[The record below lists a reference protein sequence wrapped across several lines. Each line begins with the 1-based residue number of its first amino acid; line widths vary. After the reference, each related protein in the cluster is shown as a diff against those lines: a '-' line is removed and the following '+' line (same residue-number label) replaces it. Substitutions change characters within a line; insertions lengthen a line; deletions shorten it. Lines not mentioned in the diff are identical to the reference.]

1 MSLAGQ
7 VIILEIRVKYCH
19 RLRAFISNNSLFPSC
34 VVPSKNVKTVR
45 CSHSNIRGAS
55 ALTFKNLKKAR
66 CSHRDIRGASR
77 MVYFSTYSFS
87 FFRFIFRMSCFL
99 ENLKSHWSS
108 LDLIDLLILAYI
120 SLLALFIF
128 TANRLF
134 VGEFLDAVASLA
146 PTRAPGSQ
154 SVGWSVRHTSRFSL
168 FWCLLNVIDL

>member
-1 MSLAGQ
+1 MP
-7 VIILEIRVKYCH
+7 
-19 RLRAFISNNSLFPSC
+19 SLF
-34 VVPSKNVKTVR
+34 KK
-45 CSHSNIRGAS
+45 
-55 ALTFKNLKKAR
+55 LKKAR

-99 ENLKSHWSS
+99 ANLKSHWSS
-108 LDLIDLLILAYI
+108 LDLIDLLILVYI

-168 FWCLLNVIDL
+168 FWCLLNVIDLWRSRDTNRVSKTIRCDIFSERYDHWPKVIQ